1 MKHVFHTASIAT
13 WSKMAILV
21 ISNQQVTAEI
31 TTKLCIRR
39 EDVKKDMNSS
49 RNVTPLRLVKIEEI
63 DARKRGIHNSTIG
76 INRMIMCA
84 C

>member
-1 MKHVFHTASIAT
+1 
-13 WSKMAILV
+13 MAILV